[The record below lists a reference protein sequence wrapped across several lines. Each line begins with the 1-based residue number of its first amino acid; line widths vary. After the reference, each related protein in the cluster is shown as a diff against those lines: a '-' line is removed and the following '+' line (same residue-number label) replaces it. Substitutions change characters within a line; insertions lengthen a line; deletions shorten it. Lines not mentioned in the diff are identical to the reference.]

1 MPLDVGIQKENGH
14 KQWRRNAREKFGTLF
29 EKIIGEMNEFA

>member
-14 KQWRRNAREKFGTLF
+14 KQWRLIARDKFGTLF
-29 EKIIGEMNEFA
+29 QKIIAEMHEFA